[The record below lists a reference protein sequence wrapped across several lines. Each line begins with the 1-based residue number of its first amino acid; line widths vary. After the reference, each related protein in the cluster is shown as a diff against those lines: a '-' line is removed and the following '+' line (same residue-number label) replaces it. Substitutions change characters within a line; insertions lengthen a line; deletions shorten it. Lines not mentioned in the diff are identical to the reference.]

1 MDAIFLRNLCR
12 LVVLSA
18 FLIFSSDVI
27 GQQWDWVAADSSWV
41 GKKGTDP
48 WRLRGRTGM
57 VSDSGRYY
65 LTDYFV
71 NDKIKGFL
79 EYLPSGYATNSTK
92 KYPLIIYFPGCGE
105 IHNGVTYLHGA
116 GGQPNY
122 YFGIGRLFAQG
133 NPPHA
138 DLRLNAVGAS
148 QKFSGEAWWSETI
161 DEFKNGVI
169 KGTSTEYYIPGA
181 LINNANGKEE
191 LYRSG
196 RSGTS
201 FSYNFSI
208 WPYLEFPP
216 ATRQFLVRLHFSELE
231 FGAPGNRFTV
241 SVEGTPVEIDI
252 YAAAGA
258 NTAYIYET
266 VVSMNTDN
274 LTLNIDFS
282 ATAGNVAK
290 ISAIE
295 VKQLNPPTPG
305 NGFESLPRQLRD
317 NGDYFSEVPLK
328 TLGEKYSSSGP
339 KEGVIVLSMMQYGY
353 PTVCDPRSSVLT
365 DMDVEAALATA
376 FRKYRIDPTRVY
388 LTGMSAGG
396 GVSYTY
402 PGSDINNARKFA
414 AIAPIAAPQ
423 TILSDATKASNI
435 IDGGAA
441 VLALVNYLDL
451 NTNGTGVNTY
461 ANNNAAVAALRAIP
475 ETKPRQVTYYTF
487 TNNWQLP
494 STPHH
499 DGWQIAYRS
508 VNNNWDWPAVF
519 VDTVANNSYENYTLY
534 EWFLL
539 YQNLASPLPVL
550 LKTFTA
556 TRINN
561 TVELDWTTLTEINS
575 SYFTLE
581 RSVDGMNFSPLAK
594 VDAAGSSVTEKK
606 YKHVDNSLPGSPYV
620 YYRLSQ
626 TDKDGKKQIFGIRK
640 VFIGS
645 NGFELR
651 VFPTLTTGTLNVE
664 VQGVSSDAMNIR
676 IVDLSGKILMK
687 QVIAPR
693 QNRVT
698 MDVSRLARG
707 MYILQADNSVHRFTT
722 KFIKQ

>member
-18 FLIFSSDVI
+18 FLIFSTDVI
-27 GQQWDWVAADSSWV
+27 GQQWDWVAADSAWV

-57 VSDSGRYY
+57 VSDSGRFYK
-65 LTDYFV
+65 TDYYV
-71 NDKIKGFL
+71 NDKVKGFL
-79 EYLPSGYATNSTK
+79 EYLPSGYSSNPTK

-105 IHNGVTYLHGA
+105 IHNGVTYLHGP
-116 GGQPNY
+116 GGGPNY

-138 DLRLNAVGAS
+138 DLRVNAGGAS
-148 QKFSGEAWWSETI
+148 QRFSGEAWWSETI
-161 DEFKNGVI
+161 DEFKTGVVA
-169 KGTSTEYYIPGA
+169 GSSTLYSSPGA
-181 LINNANGKEE
+181 VINNANGKEE
-191 LYRSG
+191 LYRTG
-196 RSGTS
+196 RSGTA
-201 FSYNFSI
+201 FSYDLPI
-208 WPYLEFPP
+208 WSNWEY
-216 ATRQFLVRLHFSELE
+216 TGNRQFQVRLHFAELDLNS
-231 FGAPGNRFTV
+231 AGNVFNV
-241 SVEGTPVEIDI
+241 NIEGTAVNNIDI
-252 YAAAGA
+252 YAAVGA
-258 NTAYIYET
+258 NTAYVVERT
-266 VVSMNTDN
+266 VTMSNT
-274 LTLNIDFS
+274 TLDIDFS

-295 VKQLNPPTPG
+295 VIQLNPPTPG

-353 PTVCDPRSSVLT
+353 PTVCDGRSSVLT
-365 DMDVEAALATA
+365 DMEVEAALNVA
-376 FRKYRIDPTRVY
+376 FRKYRVDPTRVY

-423 TILSDATKASNI
+423 TILNDATKASNI

-441 VLALVNYLDL
+441 VLALVNYLDI

-461 ANNNAAVAALRAIP
+461 SNNNFSINALRAVAP
-475 ETKPRQVTYYTF
+475 TKPRQVTYYTF
-487 TNNWQLP
+487 TNDWQLP

-508 VNNNWDWPAVF
+508 VNANWDRPAVF

-534 EWFLL
+534 EWFLI

-561 TVELDWTTLTEINS
+561 TVELDWITSTEINS

-581 RSVDGMNFSPLAK
+581 RSVDGMNFSQLAK
-594 VDAAGSSVTEKK
+594 VDAAGNSVTEKK
-606 YKHVDNSLPGSPYV
+606 YRYVDGDLPGSPYV

-640 VFIGS
+640 VFIGN

-651 VFPTLTTGTLNVE
+651 VFPTLTTSTLNIE
-664 VQGVSSDAMNIR
+664 VQGVSSDPMNIR

-693 QNRVT
+693 QNRMT
-698 MDVSRLARG
+698 MDVSRLAKG